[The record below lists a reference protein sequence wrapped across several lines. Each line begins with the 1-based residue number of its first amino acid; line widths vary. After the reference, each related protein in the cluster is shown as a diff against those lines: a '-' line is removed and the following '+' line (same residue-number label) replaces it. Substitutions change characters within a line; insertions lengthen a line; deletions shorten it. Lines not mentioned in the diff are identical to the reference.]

1 MAYWLLI
8 EGRSFIDR
16 NYNFLKSYTFGFLA
30 FFHRKEVFPKQT
42 KILKNA
48 FKRTN
53 GNRDCRPLT
62 LIKKAH
68 ENAFIG
74 VFCNFMSVKTVKIPV
89 FER

>member
-1 MAYWLLI
+1 MKLAADSSNFKAD
-8 EGRSFIDR
+8 SFRDLFQEFQCLFQVQIDEL
-16 NYNFLKSYTFGFLA
+16 YP
-30 FFHRKEVFPKQT
+30 PKQT

-53 GNRDCRPLT
+53 GNRNYRSLT
-62 LIKKAH
+62 LIKKTH

-74 VFCNFMSVKTVKIPV
+74 VFCNFMSVKTAQIPV